1 MINIELILNVPE
13 LTKLKKKYSLNTTQ
27 LAEALSVSR
36 SQLWRIMN
44 KQCNP
49 GEQFIA
55 GFKQAFPNEEFDN
68 FFLLQP
74 LQQSDMDKTQI

>member
-1 MINIELILNVPE
+1 VINIELVVNVSE
-13 LTKLKKKYSLNTTQ
+13 FTKLKKKYSLNMTQ

-36 SQLWRIMN
+36 TQLWRIMN

-55 GFKQAFPNEEFDN
+55 GFKQAFPKENFDN
-68 FFLLQP
+68 FFLLKQ
-74 LQQSDMDKTQI
+74 LQQSDTRKT